1 MLTKGDCRT
10 LLECLG
16 YSIRHIQDH
25 PHQQESHKNDSLK
38 PLIELRDKL
47 RAMRDQEVVA
57 TGLTPDQRSL
67 LRGRRYNQIKKD
79 QA

>member
-1 MLTKGDCRT
+1 MLTEIDCRT

-25 PHQQESHKNDSLK
+25 PHQQDSHKKDSLK

-47 RAMRDQEVVA
+47 RAMRDEA
-57 TGLTPDQRSL
+57 
-67 LRGRRYNQIKKD
+67 K
-79 QA
+79 